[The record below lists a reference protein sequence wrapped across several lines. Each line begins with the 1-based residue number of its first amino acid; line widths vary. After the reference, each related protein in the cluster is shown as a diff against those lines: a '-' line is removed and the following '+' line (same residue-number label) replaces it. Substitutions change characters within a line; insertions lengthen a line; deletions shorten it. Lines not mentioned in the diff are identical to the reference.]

1 MPRVPF
7 DRESIARIPEE
18 PGVYQFLDEGGK
30 VVYVGKAQ
38 GLRSRVRAYLNQ
50 TDKRAFVG
58 PIVSCARSVEF
69 AATGSVKDALLLEN
83 NLIKQ
88 HAPRFNIRL
97 RDDKTYFSLKLDLD
111 AEWPRLVIVRRR
123 KKEKGLV
130 FGPYTSAQACR
141 RTIQY
146 LNSLF
151 PIRTCPDSVL
161 YNRTRPCLSHEIGR
175 CVAPCVGLTTP
186 ADYRAILDRV
196 VRFLSGHDRE
206 VLSEV
211 EAEMK
216 AAAQRM
222 DYERAAELRDRLAAM
237 RETVERPIVAR
248 RGGRD
253 RDVIGVSDLGD
264 EVAIAV
270 LHVQDGVLAHADNFA
285 VKKLGEPAGIL
296 GAFLGQYYSG
306 DRPVPPE
313 ILLPAECDDLDL
325 YREILRERGAGV
337 ELVIPERGEGLR
349 LVRVAERNAEL
360 AWRERADDAEA
371 SIDVLDRLQE
381 AVRLVHAPKRIE
393 CYDISHLGGADVVG
407 SGVSFVLGK
416 PAKALY
422 RHYRLRDVQ
431 RNDDFAALEE
441 VLRRRL
447 RRGLDEG
454 DLPDL
459 LIVDGGR
466 PQVARAMQVFRE
478 LKVSGVDLVGLAKAR
493 DGDPVARK
501 PTSFERVV
509 LADSEDPVILRPDSP
524 ELLLLMRIRDE
535 AHRFAIQYGRR
546 LRRKQAVSSVLELVP
561 GIGTRRARAILQHFG
576 SLAAVKA
583 ASRDQLQEVSGMSS
597 TAAEAVVRYFADHR
611 DAGVD
616 RGPTPPAGA

>member
-1 MPRVPF
+1 MPRVTF
-7 DRESIARIPEE
+7 DNESPARIPDE
-18 PGVYQFLDEGGK
+18 PGVYQFLDARGK
-30 VVYVGKAQ
+30 VVYVGKAAD
-38 GLRSRVRAYLNQ
+38 LRSRVRQYLNR
-50 TDKRAFVG
+50 TDRRPFVEH
-58 PIVSCARSVEF
+58 IARVAHAVEF
-69 AATGSVKDALLLEN
+69 AVTGSVKDALLLEN
-83 NLIKQ
+83 NLIKT

-97 RDDKTYFSLKLDLD
+97 RDDKTYFSLKLDLE

-123 KKEKGLV
+123 KKEAALH

-161 YNRTRPCLSHEIGR
+161 YNRTRPCLNHEIGR
-175 CVAPCVGLTTP
+175 CVAPCVAGHTTS
-186 ADYRAILDRV
+186 AEYRAILDRV
-196 VRFLSGHDRE
+196 VRFLSGRDRE
-206 VLSEV
+206 VLAEV

-216 AAAQRM
+216 AAALRM

-253 RDVIGVSDLGD
+253 RDVIGICDLGE

-285 VKKLGEPAGIL
+285 VANLGAAPEIL

-325 YREILRERGAGV
+325 YRELLRERAPGV

-349 LVRVAERNAEL
+349 LVRIAERNAEL
-360 AWRERADDAEA
+360 TWRERADDADESTRVLEGLQA
-371 SIDVLDRLQE
+371 SL
-381 AVRLVHAPKRIE
+381 RLVHVPRRVE
-393 CYDISHLGGADVVG
+393 CYDISHLAGGQVVG
-407 SGVSFVLGK
+407 SGVAFVLGK

-447 RRGLDEG
+447 RRGLVEG

-459 LIVDGGR
+459 IVVDGGR
-466 PQVARAMQVFRE
+466 PQLARAVQVFRD
-478 LKVSGVDLVGLAKAR
+478 LRVSDVDLIGLAKPRGAEPGR
-493 DGDPVARK
+493 VTG
-501 PTSFERVV
+501 FERVV
-509 LADSEDPVILRPDSP
+509 LPDSDDPVILRPDSP
-524 ELLLLMRIRDE
+524 ELLLLARMRDE
-535 AHRFAIQYGRR
+535 AHRFAIQYSRR
-546 LRRKQAVSSVLELVP
+546 LRRKQAVSSVLELIP
-561 GIGTRRARAILQHFG
+561 GMGSKRVRAVLAHFG

-583 ASRDQLQEVSGMSS
+583 ASVEALAGVPGMSE
-597 TAAEAVVRYFADHR
+597 AAAAAVKRFFDEHREA
-611 DAGVD
+611 GLD
-616 RGPTPPAGA
+616 RGDA

>member
-7 DRESIARIPEE
+7 DKESVSRIPAE
-18 PGVYQFLDEGGK
+18 PGVYQFVDERGK
-30 VVYVGKAQ
+30 VVYVGKAVE
-38 GLRSRVRAYLNQ
+38 LRSRVRQYLNL
-50 TDKRAFVG
+50 TDRRPFVE
-58 PIVSCARSVEF
+58 PIVNCARAVEF
-69 AATGSVKDALLLEN
+69 VVTGSVKDALLLEN

-97 RDDKTYFSLKLDLD
+97 RDDKTYFSLKLDLE

-123 KKEKGLV
+123 KKEQALY

-161 YNRTRPCLSHEIGR
+161 YNRMRPCLSHEIGR

-186 ADYRAILDRV
+186 PEYRAVVDRV

-206 VLSEV
+206 VLAEV

-216 AAAQRM
+216 AASLRM
-222 DYERAAELRDRLAAM
+222 DYERAAELRDRLEAM
-237 RETVERPIVAR
+237 RQTVERPIVAR
-248 RGGRD
+248 RGGRG
-253 RDVIGVSDLGD
+253 RDVIGICDLGE

-270 LHVQDGVLAHADNFA
+270 LHVQDGVLAHVDNFA
-285 VKKLGEPAGIL
+285 VKKLGSPSEIL
-296 GAFLGQYYSG
+296 GAFLGQYYAG

-313 ILLPAECDDLDL
+313 ILLPAECDDFEL
-325 YREILRERGAGV
+325 YRDVLGERGAGA

-349 LVRVAERNAEL
+349 LVRIAERNAEL
-360 AWRERADDAEA
+360 TWREREGEAEA
-371 SIDVLDRLQE
+371 GLEVLDGLQ
-381 AVRLVHAPKRIE
+381 AALRLVQSPRRIE
-393 CYDISHLGGADVVG
+393 CYDISHLAGAQVVG

-447 RRGLDEG
+447 KRGLDEG

-466 PQVARAMQVFRE
+466 PQVARAIQVFRE
-478 LKVSGVDLVGLAKAR
+478 LKVSGVDLIGLAKAR
-493 DGDPVARK
+493 AGDGAPGRV
-501 PTSFERVV
+501 TGFERVV
-509 LADSEDPVILRPDSP
+509 LSQSDDPVILRPDSP
-524 ELLLLMRIRDE
+524 ELLLLARIRDE
-535 AHRFAIQYGRR
+535 AHRFAIQYNRR
-546 LRRKQAVSSVLELVP
+546 LRRKQAVSSVLELIP
-561 GIGTRRARAILQHFG
+561 GVGAKRTRAILTHFG
-576 SLAAVKA
+576 SISAVKA
-583 ASRDQLQEVSGMSS
+583 A
-597 TAAEAVVRYFADHR
+597 TAEALAKVPGMTLPAAQEIRRFFEEHGVS
-611 DAGVD
+611 GVD
-616 RGPTPPAGA
+616 RGGPGFA